1 MPNNTTI
8 EEHRGLLL
16 NLNCLK
22 HSYNQSV
29 SVFMLFG
36 ETKKKK
42 EATEEQKEDVK
53 IVVMTQDQ
61 KDLKDARAKR

>member
-1 MPNNTTI
+1 
-8 EEHRGLLL
+8 
-16 NLNCLK
+16 
-22 HSYNQSV
+22 
-29 SVFMLFG
+29 MLFG

-53 IVVMTQDQ
+53 VVVMTQDQ